1 MDPAAAGAL
10 LSALESP
17 QRDERLQAL
26 DQLRS
31 LSADPSGCL
40 DRRRLASAIC
50 ACLSEES
57 VEVCCRCA
65 TVAPEVLEWLQK
77 DSCTSS
83 LAPSTFFSRDGSTAR
98 DEEIGRALHLLAENL
113 GDDRDAVRAATQQG
127 LASYAS
133 GGAERLVASLRLV
146 ADFGISHPSSWRVRL
161 HSILSVQQLVGSSSG
176 ASLADVDLSW
186 LLECLV

>member
-77 DSCTSS
+77 DRSEMKPLS
-83 LAPSTFFSRDGSTAR
+83 LSP
-98 DEEIGRALHLLAENL
+98 LLALAFCNSHE
-113 GDDRDAVRAATQQG
+113 RAW
-127 LASYAS
+127 
-133 GGAERLVASLRLV
+133 ER
-146 ADFGISHPSSWRVRL
+146 
-161 HSILSVQQLVGSSSG
+161 
-176 ASLADVDLSW
+176 
-186 LLECLV
+186 